1 MTDSMYDRLG
11 DLLKETLESKILPH
25 TEGTIQT
32 EMKPVPPEVIAAFKL
47 LGVDPLSSPEE
58 CLKAYRS
65 KLKRYHPDNNS
76 DNPIVQKV
84 AAQKTRELIKT
95 YKIIR
100 QWFGS

>member
-11 DLLKETLESKILPH
+11 DLLKETLESGILPH
-25 TEGTIQT
+25 TEESIQT
-32 EMKPVPPEVIAAFKL
+32 EMKSVPPDVKEAFKL
-47 LGVDPLSSPEE
+47 LGVDSLSSPEE
-58 CLKAYRS
+58 CLKAYRT

-84 AAQKTRELIKT
+84 AAQKTRELIKI